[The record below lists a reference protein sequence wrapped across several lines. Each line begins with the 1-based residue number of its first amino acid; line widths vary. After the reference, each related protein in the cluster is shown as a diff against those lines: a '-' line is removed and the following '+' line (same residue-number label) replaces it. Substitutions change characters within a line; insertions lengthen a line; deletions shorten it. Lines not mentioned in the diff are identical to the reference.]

1 MPVPPAWEAPRN
13 PYYHISMVRDL
24 RMFFGRRDALRRLF
38 ASIRDQQCI
47 SLVGPRRIGK
57 SSVLGALRSQ
67 ELQTRFGFTLDAHVL
82 AYIDTAAHTLKSY
95 EDFLEFISA
104 QLIAQNQ
111 DRLFPLQAQ
120 PKRDVSQFRQFLED
134 IHALGFYP
142 VLLLD
147 EFENIAS
154 QPQFTSTFF
163 FFLRAQANMGMI
175 SYITASK
182 DTLDKVCHAN
192 LAGSPFFNIFST
204 LRLGA
209 LTHSEA
215 QELALLPAQGA
226 GIPFSPTEA
235 TWIANI
241 AGRHPFFIQRACHFL
256 FEAKSLHP
264 QQTVEMDEVGQQVY
278 TELLPHFQYAWTHV
292 DPESQEQLA
301 WEARREEVTKR
312 MLPEFSESHLFRYF
326 VREECNINLSS
337 LTTDH
342 LDEVLTHIDDLHM
355 LGNSMFGYF
364 NIVYLQANGTTLSAM
379 ERGLVVQRLIL
390 TAIEELRP
398 NMQQTKDETQFR
410 LYQILS
416 LRHKEGL
423 RNEEIA
429 ARLAISTRHFFRERT
444 KALKA
449 LLNVLLKQEA
459 FSKEQLRSHHQS

>member
-1 MPVPPAWEAPRN
+1 MPVPAWEITPRN
-13 PYYHISMVRDL
+13 PYYHISMVRDP

-47 SLVGPRRIGK
+47 SLVGLRRIGK
-57 SSVLGALRSQ
+57 SSLLGALRSK
-67 ELQTRFGFTLDAHVL
+67 ELQTRCGFTLDAHVL
-82 AYIDTAAHTLKSY
+82 AYIDTGAHTPESY
-95 EDFLEFISA
+95 EDFLEFIST

-111 DRLFPLQAQ
+111 DRLAPLQAQ

-134 IHALGFYP
+134 IHGLGFYP

-154 QPQFTSTFF
+154 LPQFTPAFF

-182 DTLDKVCHAN
+182 DTLDKICHTN
-192 LAGSPFFNIFST
+192 LVGSPFFNIFST
-204 LRLGA
+204 LRLGT
-209 LTHSEA
+209 LTHNEA
-215 QELALLPAQGA
+215 QELVLLPAQDA
-226 GIPFSPTEA
+226 GMPFNPTEA
-235 TWIANI
+235 AWISDTS
-241 AGRHPFFIQRACHFL
+241 GRHPFFIQRACHFL
-256 FEAKSLHP
+256 FEAKSQHP
-264 QQTVEMDEVGQQVY
+264 QHAVELDEVEQQIY

-292 DPESQEQLA
+292 DAESQEQLA
-301 WEARREEVTKR
+301 WEARREDVAKR
-312 MLPEFSESHLFRYF
+312 MLPEFSESRLFRRF
-326 VREECNINLSS
+326 VREECDINLSS
-337 LTTDH
+337 LTIDH
-342 LDEVLTHIDDLHM
+342 LDKVLANIDDLHL

-364 NIVYLQANGTTLSAM
+364 NLVYLQANGTTLSAM

-398 NMQQTKDETQFR
+398 NMQQTKDETQIR

-459 FSKEQLRSHHQS
+459 FSKEQLRANHLS